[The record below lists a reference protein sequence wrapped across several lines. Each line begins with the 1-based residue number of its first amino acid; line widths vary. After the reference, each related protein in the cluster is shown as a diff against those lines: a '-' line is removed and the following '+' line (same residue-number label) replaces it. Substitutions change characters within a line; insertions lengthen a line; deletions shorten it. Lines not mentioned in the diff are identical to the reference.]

1 MTIQND
7 MDVNARDVSDRSVD
21 IPQQKLN
28 HPEDNPNLK
37 DADDNNGIVPDDA
50 LQKVN
55 PAEAERL
62 TNDHDPHHV
71 VKNHKQYD
79 SSITE
84 SDK

>member
-7 MDVNARDVSDRSVD
+7 MDVNARDVNDRDVVVN
-21 IPQQKLN
+21 QQKLN
-28 HPEDNPNLK
+28 YPEDNPNLK

-50 LQKVN
+50 LQKIN